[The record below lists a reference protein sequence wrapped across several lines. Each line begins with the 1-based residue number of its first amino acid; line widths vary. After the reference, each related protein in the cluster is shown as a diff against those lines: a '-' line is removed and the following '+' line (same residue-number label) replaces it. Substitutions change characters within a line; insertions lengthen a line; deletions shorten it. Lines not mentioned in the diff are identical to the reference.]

1 MTIPFKYGTIVS
13 GKDFCGRADLLVQI
27 VRYIESSQ
35 NIVVLG
41 ERRVG
46 KSSLVHEFVRRW
58 KKGRFLYVDL
68 MGVKSVDALC
78 RRILRGVVTFEQ
90 GAGWLE
96 KVVRMLSHLRPSIS
110 ADPIT
115 GMPTVSFDASIE
127 MKAGSIPEVL
137 VLVEGLAKKTRLVVV
152 LDEFQDIL
160 NVEDMLE
167 ALSLL
172 RSRIQFQADIP
183 YIFVGSIRHKMEA
196 VFTDH
201 NSAFFKSAIPLN
213 VGPLD
218 DSEFATFLAK
228 KFASGKRRMI
238 DETLQKVF
246 EISNHIPGDI
256 QQLCQALWEVT
267 SENKEVGLDKLK
279 EALVLIFTREQKS
292 YENYVSL
299 LTNLQQKCL
308 LTIAREGGQNIFS
321 QSFMKAGGF
330 TNPSS
335 VRRAILRMVDIN
347 LLYENSGE
355 YRFINPFFRA
365 WLIQQGS

>member
-13 GKDFCGRADLLVQI
+13 GKNFCGRAELLAQI
-27 VRYIESSQ
+27 VQYIESSQ

-46 KSSLVHEFVRRW
+46 KSSLVHESVRKW
-58 KKGRFLYVDL
+58 KKGRLLYVDL
-68 MGVKSVDALC
+68 MGIKSADALC

-90 GAGWLE
+90 GAGWLD

-110 ADPIT
+110 TDPIT
-115 GMPTVSFDASIE
+115 GMPTVSFDASFE
-127 MKAGSIPEVL
+127 MKTGSIPEVL
-137 VLVEGLAKKTRLVVV
+137 SFIAGLAKKSRIVVV

-160 NVEDMLE
+160 NIEDSRE
-167 ALSLL
+167 ALSLF
-172 RSRIQFQADIP
+172 RGKIQFQADIP
-183 YIFVGSIRHKMEA
+183 YIFVGSIRHKMES

-218 DSEFATFLAK
+218 DTEFANFLSK
-228 KFASGKRRMI
+228 KFASGKRRI
-238 DETLQKVF
+238 SEETLNRVF
-246 EISNHIPGDI
+246 EICNYIPGDI
-256 QQLCQALWEVT
+256 QQLCQALWEV
-267 SENKEVGLDKLK
+267 SAENGKVSMGKLK
-279 EALVLIFTREQKS
+279 GALILVFSREQKS
-292 YENYVSL
+292 YENYLSL

-321 QSFMKAGGF
+321 RSFMKAGGF

-335 VRRAILRMVDIN
+335 VRRAIRRMLDIN
-347 LLYENSGE
+347 LLYESSGE

-365 WLIQQGS
+365 WLIHKES

>member
-1 MTIPFKYGTIVS
+1 MTIPFKYGSIVS
-13 GKDFCGRADLLVQI
+13 GRDFCGRTDLLAQI
-27 VRYIESSQ
+27 MQYVESSQ
-35 NIVVLG
+35 NIVIFG

-46 KSSLVHEFVRRW
+46 KSSLVHEFIRKW
-58 KKGRFLYVDL
+58 KKGRRLYIDL
-68 MGVKSVDALC
+68 MGVKSADALC
-78 RRILRGVVTFEQ
+78 RRMLRSIVTFEQ
-90 GAGWLE
+90 GAKWLD
-96 KVVRMLSHLRPSIS
+96 KVLRMLAHLRPSIS
-110 ADPIT
+110 TDPIT
-115 GMPTVSFDASIE
+115 GMPTISFDASMQ
-127 MKAGSIPEVL
+127 MKTSSIPEVL
-137 VLVEGLAKKTRLVVV
+137 VLVEGLAKKSRLVVV

-160 NVEDMLE
+160 NVEDPQD

-201 NSAFFKSAIPLN
+201 NSAFFKSAVPVN

-218 DSEFATFLAK
+218 DAEFASFLAT
-228 KFASGKRRMI
+228 KFASGKRRI
-238 DETLQKVF
+238 KAETLRKVF

-267 SENKEVGLDKLK
+267 SKNEEMGVDKLNK
-279 EALVLIFTREQKS
+279 ALELIFSREQKS

-299 LTNLQQKCL
+299 LTNLQQRCL
-308 LTIAREGGQNIFS
+308 LTIARVGGKHLFS
-321 QSFMKAGGF
+321 QSFMKTGGF
-330 TNPSS
+330 TNASS

-365 WLIQQGS
+365 WLLQQGA